1 MAKLRRGTYRKM
13 LGNGLL
19 ARSTVC
25 WDPTHVSDRI
35 CLNRFAGIRVNTRGC

>member
-1 MAKLRRGTYRKM
+1 MEPYRKM

-25 WDPTHVSDRI
+25 RDRTRVSDRI
-35 CLNRFAGIRVNTRGC
+35 GLIRFAGKPREYTGMLN